1 MVSDV
6 RQSDGVLVS
15 PEQLHRWQHERERL
29 ASLIDEMQ
37 KRRSAIDRLIEAAMP
52 FMGAMAQEG
61 AQHVRD
67 IVAEAR
73 AHPQPL
79 APSSSGAAVEQKGE
93 AHESPDKA
101 PRGVWTATIRDAL
114 SRAPEGMTF
123 GELKDEIQNGPL
135 GDRLAQTS
143 KSFYGA
149 IGKLE
154 SRGVIAKHRGWL
166 FTAETLDQFLKDV
179 AAGKVADKEPLDVGR
194 GSPMQDVV
202 IELVR
207 SAQPEGIKSSE
218 VVAAL
223 RNHPEFGASVIRN
236 ATAGYNIIS
245 RLLNRGE
252 LMKEGRVLRIA
263 PKGADRSARELTKDE
278 NGTLRLPQDEN
289 EPHAREGGGSDTEG
303 DATLQSS
310 HSFLD

>member
-1 MVSDV
+1 MSDS
-6 RQSDGVLVS
+6 RQGDGFLVS
-15 PEQLHRWQHERERL
+15 PEQLHRWQRERERL
-29 ASLIDEMQ
+29 VSLIDEMQ

-52 FMGAMAQEG
+52 FMGAMAKEG
-61 AQHVRD
+61 G
-67 IVAEAR
+67 R
-73 AHPQPL
+73 APSQPL
-79 APSSSGAAVEQKGE
+79 APSASGEAAEQKGGT
-93 AHESPDKA
+93 HEPTDKA

-114 SRAPEGMTF
+114 ARAPEGMTF

-135 GDRLAQTS
+135 GERLAQTS

-207 SAQPEGIKSSE
+207 SAQPKGIKSSE

-252 LMKEGRVLRIA
+252 LMKEGRVLRVA
-263 PKGADRSARELTKDE
+263 PKGAGRSAREMTKDE
-278 NGTLRLPQDEN
+278 NGILRLPQNET
-289 EPHAREGGGSDTEG
+289 EPHTHEGGGSDAGEAKVL
-303 DATLQSS
+303 ATPPSL
-310 HSFLD
+310 LD